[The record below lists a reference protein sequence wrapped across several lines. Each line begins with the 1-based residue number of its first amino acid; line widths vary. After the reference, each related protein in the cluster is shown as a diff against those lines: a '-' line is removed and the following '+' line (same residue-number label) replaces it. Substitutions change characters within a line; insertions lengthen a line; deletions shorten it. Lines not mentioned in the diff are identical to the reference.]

1 MARMAVMEGSHA
13 IAEAAKACRP
23 AVVSAY
29 PITPQTHIVEDLSTM
44 IANGD
49 LTNCEYVRTE
59 SEFAAASV
67 VQGAQAAGART
78 FSATSS
84 QGAILMY
91 EVLFAIAGMR
101 LPCVL
106 AMANRAVSAPIN
118 IWNDHQDAISARDNG
133 WVQLWAEDNQ
143 EAADMVVQAYK
154 IGEDRRVLL
163 PVMVNLDGFQV
174 THLYAPV
181 ETLDQKLVDEFLP
194 PYDPL
199 FKLDPKDPVTMG
211 TLAQPEFY
219 TEARYMVH
227 DAQMKA
233 KAVIE
238 EVAADFGKKFGR
250 FMGGLIDTY
259 RMDGAEVAIVA
270 MGSFLGT
277 MKDAVDGMRAEG
289 MNVGIVKVRS
299 YRPFP
304 VEALRK
310 ALAGVK
316 VACVLDRDISMGM
329 EGAVYTDLKAALY
342 NAKDRPAMLG
352 FIIGL
357 GGRDI
362 TIPDIRGIAERGFA
376 QIAGEKVPEVEW
388 VKLDTDILPEE
399 I

>member
-1 MARMAVMEGSHA
+1 MAKMAVMEGSHA
-13 IAEAAKACRP
+13 IAEAVRACKP

-29 PITPQTHIVEDLSTM
+29 PITPQTHIVEDLSQM

-49 LTNCEYVRTE
+49 LPNCEYIRTE
-59 SEFAAASV
+59 SEFSAASV
-67 VQGAQAAGART
+67 IQGAEAAGGRS

-84 QGAILMY
+84 QGAVLMY
-91 EVLFAIAGMR
+91 EVLFAIAGLR

-133 WVQLWAEDNQ
+133 WIQLWAEDNQ
-143 EAADMVVQAYK
+143 EAADMILQAYK
-154 IGEDRRVLL
+154 IAEDRRVLL
-163 PVMVNLDGFQV
+163 PVMVNFDGFQV
-174 THLYAPV
+174 THLYEPV
-181 ETLDQKLVDEFLP
+181 EMYDQKLVDEFLP

-199 FKLDPKDPVTMG
+199 YKLDPKSPVTMG
-211 TLAQPEFY
+211 ALAQPEFY

-227 DAQMKA
+227 AAQLQA
-233 KAVIE
+233 KQVIE

-250 FMGGLIDTY
+250 FRGGLIDTY
-259 RMDGAEVAIVA
+259 KLDDAEVAIVA

-277 MKDAVDGMRAEG
+277 MKDAVDGMRESG
-289 MNVGIVKVRS
+289 LKVGIVKIRS

-316 VACVLDRDISMGM
+316 VACILDRNISMGM
-329 EGAVYTDLKAALY
+329 EGAVFTDLKAALY
-342 NAKDRPAMLG
+342 NAKARPAMLG

-362 TIPDIRGIAERGFA
+362 TIKDIENIVKKGFA
-376 QIAGEKVPEVEW
+376 KLEGEKASELEW
-388 VKLDTDILPEE
+388 YKLDTDILPEG

>member
-1 MARMAVMEGSHA
+1 
-13 IAEAAKACRP
+13 
-23 AVVSAY
+23 
-29 PITPQTHIVEDLSTM
+29 M
-44 IANGD
+44 IANGE
-49 LTNCEYVRTE
+49 LTNCEYIRTE
-59 SEFAAASV
+59 SEFSAASV
-67 VQGAQAAGART
+67 IQGAQAAGART

-84 QGAILMY
+84 QGAVLMY
-91 EVLFAIAGMR
+91 EVLFAIAGLR

-106 AMANRAVSAPIN
+106 TMANRALSAPIN

-133 WVQLWAEDNQ
+133 WIQIWAEDNQ
-143 EAADMVVQAYK
+143 EAADMVIQAYK
-154 IGEDRRVLL
+154 IAEDHRVLL
-163 PVMVNLDGFQV
+163 PVMVNLDGFLI
-174 THLYAPV
+174 THLYEPV
-181 ETLDQKLVDEFLP
+181 ETYDQKAVDEFLP

-199 FKLDPKDPVTMG
+199 YKLDPKDPVSMG
-211 TLAQPEFY
+211 ALAQPEYY

-250 FMGGLIDTY
+250 FKGGLIDTY
-259 RMDGAEVAIVA
+259 RMEGAEVAVVA

-277 MKDAVDGMRAEG
+277 MKDAVDGMRDAG
-289 MNVGIVKVRS
+289 LKVGIVKIRT

-310 ALAGVK
+310 ALAGVR
-316 VACVLDRDISMGM
+316 VVCVLDRNISMGM

-342 NAKDRPAMLG
+342 NVDKAPAMLG

-362 TIPDIRGIAERGFA
+362 TVPDINNIVNKGFA
-376 QIAGEKVPEVEW
+376 KMAGERVSEMEW
-388 VKLDTDILPEE
+388 YNLDTNILPEG

>member
-1 MARMAVMEGSHA
+1 MAKMAVMEGSHA
-13 IAEAAKACRP
+13 IAEAARACRP

-29 PITPQTHIVEDLSTM
+29 PITPQTHIVEDISTM

-49 LTNCEYVRTE
+49 MTNCEYVRTE
-59 SEFAAASV
+59 SEFSAASV
-67 VQGAQAAGART
+67 IQGAQAAGART

-84 QGAILMY
+84 QGALLMY

-106 AMANRAVSAPIN
+106 TMANRSISAPLS

-133 WVQLWAEDNQ
+133 WIQLWAEDNQ
-143 EAADMVVQAYK
+143 EAADMVIQAYK
-154 IGEDRRVLL
+154 IGEDRRVIL
-163 PVMVNLDGFQV
+163 PVMVNLDGFLI
-174 THLYAPV
+174 THTYEPV
-181 ETLDQKLVDEFLP
+181 ETYDQKAVDEFLP
-194 PYDPL
+194 PYEAL
-199 FKLDPKDPVTMG
+199 FKLDPKNPITMG
-211 TLAQPEFY
+211 ALAQPEYY

-227 DAQMKA
+227 DAQIKA

-250 FMGGLIDTY
+250 FKGGLIDTY
-259 RMDGAEVAIVA
+259 KMEGAEIALVA
-270 MGSFLGT
+270 MGSILGT
-277 MKDAVDGMRAEG
+277 MKDAVDQLREAGVS
-289 MNVGIVKVRS
+289 VGLVKVRS

-310 ALAGVK
+310 ALSGVR
-316 VACVLDRDISMGM
+316 VVCVLDRDISMGM
-329 EGAVYTDLKAALY
+329 EGALYTDVKAAMY
-342 NAKDRPAMLG
+342 NAADAPDMLG

-362 TIPDIRGIAERGFA
+362 TIPDVGNLVKKGQAK
-376 QIAGEKVPEVEW
+376 IAGERVSEVEW
-388 VKLDTDILPEE
+388 YKLDTDILPEG

>member
-1 MARMAVMEGSHA
+1 MAKMAVMEGSHA
-13 IAEAAKACRP
+13 VAEAARVCRP

-59 SEFAAASV
+59 SEFSAASV
-67 VQGAQAAGART
+67 VQGAEAAGART

-84 QGAILMY
+84 QGAVLMY

-133 WVQLWAEDNQ
+133 WIQLWAEDNQ
-143 EAADMVVQAYK
+143 EAADMVIQAYK
-154 IGEDRRVLL
+154 IAEDHRVLL

-181 ETLDQKLVDEFLP
+181 ETYDQKMVDEFLP

-211 TLAQPEFY
+211 TLAQPEYY

-238 EVAADFGKKFGR
+238 EVATDFGKKFGR
-250 FMGGLIDTY
+250 YMGGLIDTY
-259 RMDGAEVAIVA
+259 KMDGAEVAIVA

-277 MKDAVDGMRAEG
+277 MKDAVDELREAGVP
-289 MNVGIVKVRS
+289 VGIVKVRS
-299 YRPFP
+299 FRPFP
-304 VEALRK
+304 VEAMRQ

-316 VACVLDRDISMGM
+316 VVCVLDRDISMGM

-342 NAKDRPAMLG
+342 NAKDAPAMLG
-352 FIIGL
+352 FILGL

-362 TIPDIRGIAERGFA
+362 TIPDIKAIVQKGYAKIG
-376 QIAGEKVPEVEW
+376 GEPVSEFEW
-388 VKLDTDILPEE
+388 LQLDTNILPEGT
-399 I
+399 

>member
-1 MARMAVMEGSHA
+1 MAKMAVMEGSHA

-44 IANGD
+44 IADGN

-67 VQGAQAAGART
+67 IQGAQAAGART

-133 WVQLWAEDNQ
+133 WIQLWAEDNQ

-181 ETLDQKLVDEFLP
+181 ETFDQKLVDEFLP

-227 DAQMKA
+227 DAQLKA

-238 EVAADFGKKFGR
+238 EVAADFGRKFGR
-250 FMGGLIDTY
+250 FKGGLIDTY
-259 RMDGAEVAIVA
+259 QMEGAEVAIVA

-289 MNVGIVKVRS
+289 MKVGIVKVRS

-342 NAKDRPAMLG
+342 NAKERPATLG